1 MAQCLMKG
9 EWSQLYLEIKGE
21 KKMKENSRKKWGYEK
36 EMDAPMPYF
45 WEKLIHA
52 HMA

>member
-21 KKMKENSRKKWGYEK
+21 KKMKENSRKKKNEVMRKKWMHRCLISEK
-36 EMDAPMPYF
+36 S
-45 WEKLIHA
+45 
-52 HMA
+52 

>member
-21 KKMKENSRKKWGYEK
+21 KKNEGELQKKNEVMRKKWMYRCLISEK
-36 EMDAPMPYF
+36 S
-45 WEKLIHA
+45 
-52 HMA
+52 